1 MRLLKLTPHG
11 LDHTRLLTGGTSPL
25 CLHLRNHTGI
35 AARNQITSAY
45 MSLSGLI
52 NVVIWSVIRCPSYQS
67 KTESVCLKEVS
78 EMWFKEVFAEGDNEV
93 PHLILIYMNL
103 KHDTRQFSAKQVAL
117 L

>member
-25 CLHLRNHTGI
+25 CLHLQNHTGI

-52 NVVIWSVIRCPSYQS
+52 NVVIWSVSRCPSYQS
-67 KTESVCLKEVS
+67 KTESARLKEVS
-78 EMWFKEVFAEGDNEV
+78 EMWFKEVFAEGDKV